1 MHQTKGKIWRY
12 LFVICLVLLL
22 GACGKSEAV
31 PLDEALLAE
40 REGAEAA
47 ADKTVDSTEGIA
59 VYVCGEVNVPGVYE
73 LPDGSRLY
81 QAVEAAGGMKDTAAG
96 TYLNQAEILIDGQSI
111 YVPSAE
117 EAAEWQNGAGGM
129 PGTGN
134 ADSAKVNINT
144 AAADELMTL
153 SGIGEAKARSIIE
166 YRETNGRFQQIED
179 IKNIPGI
186 KEGVFEKIRDQIT
199 V

>member
-1 MHQTKGKIWRY
+1 MHQTKGKIWCY
-12 LFVICLVLLL
+12 LFVICIVLLL

-40 REGAEAA
+40 QEAA
-47 ADKTVDSTEGIA
+47 EKETVDSTGGIV
-59 VYVCGEVNVPGVYE
+59 VYVCGEVNAPGVYE

-81 QAVEAAGGMKDTAAG
+81 QAVEAAGGMNDTAAG
-96 TYLNQAEILIDGQSI
+96 TYLNQAETLTDGQSI

-129 PGTGN
+129 PGAGN
-134 ADSAKVNINT
+134 ADSTKVNINT

-186 KEGVFEKIRDQIT
+186 KDGVFEKIRDQIT